1 MSNENI
7 VGGLI
12 PIPDNKG
19 FVNTR
24 DFITV
29 DSGNTVDLFVGSPY
43 YIVAG
48 KLRGVPL
55 TDTDATDK
63 DLEVAGAVVKL
74 YNSSGIGVLNLPSST
89 AGIAEVTFE
98 ANQQYLCTMDST
110 HFADDG
116 SDNGD
121 LYNLKVEANTD
132 ANADGFSGSGRSGV
146 KLKSSTEATSDR
158 QIVVSRKTQRIGNV
172 GGVAGTEVVCT
183 IHPDVF
189 QEW

>member
-12 PIPDNKG
+12 PVPDNKG

-24 DFITV
+24 DFV
-29 DSGNTVDLFVGSPY
+29 PVGSGNTVDLFVGSPY
-43 YIVAG
+43 YMVSGAA
-48 KLRGVPL
+48 RGVPL

-63 DLEVAGAVVKL
+63 DLEVAGAIVKL
-74 YNSSGIGVLNLPSST
+74 YNSSMVTVQNLPSST
-89 AGIAEVTFE
+89 AGYAEVTFE
-98 ANQQYLCTMDST
+98 PNQQYLCTIDDT
-110 HFADDG
+110 GFADNG

-121 LYNLKVEANTD
+121 LYNLKAETNTD

-146 KLKSSTEATSDR
+146 KLKGSTEATSDR
-158 QIVVSRKTQRIGNV
+158 QMAVSRKTQRVGNV
-172 GGVAGTEVVCT
+172 GGVAGTEVFCT

>member
-24 DFITV
+24 DFV
-29 DSGNTVDLFVGSPY
+29 PVSASNTVDLFMGSPY
-43 YIVAG
+43 VMASGALTGVA
-48 KLRGVPL
+48 L

-63 DLEVAGAVVKL
+63 DLEIAGAVVKL
-74 YNSSGIGVLNLPSST
+74 YNSNMVTVLNLPAST
-89 AGIAEVTFE
+89 AGYAEVTYE
-98 ANQQYLCTMDST
+98 PNQQYLCTMDST
-110 HFADDG
+110 HFADNG

-121 LYNLKVEANTD
+121 LYNLKPETNTD
-132 ANADGFSGSGRSGV
+132 ANADGFSGAARSGV
-146 KLKSSTEATSDR
+146 KIKSSTEATSDR
-158 QIVVSRKTQRIGNV
+158 QLAVSRKTQRIGNV
-172 GGVAGTEVVCT
+172 GGVAGTEVICT